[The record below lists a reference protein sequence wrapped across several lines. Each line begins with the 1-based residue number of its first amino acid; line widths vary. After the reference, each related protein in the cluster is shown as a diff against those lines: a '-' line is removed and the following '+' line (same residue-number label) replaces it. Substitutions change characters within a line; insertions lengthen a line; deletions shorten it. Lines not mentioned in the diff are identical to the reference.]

1 MVDLS
6 GKPPPQNIS
15 LEVLPRMDYW
25 SDQAHALLELLARG
39 ERGRAWLLERF
50 AGPTTGAA
58 CVFQTRAAR
67 PGRRP
72 FAIANFEALAEA
84 YGSTGKCEVTRV
96 APDPTGLTLA
106 EQIQAHADASL
117 LVAPHGAGLA
127 HAAWLP
133 EGACVVEVLPKS
145 KRADRQLRGVAAAFG
160 LRTARIYVDD
170 DEGGEVA
177 LEALVDAVEVC
188 AAPPKPEWQR
198 SADAHPNDLG
208 RLVVPDVT

>member
-1 MVDLS
+1 MACPWGSLTARAPDSLVDL
-6 GKPPPQNIS
+6 
-15 LEVLPRMDYW
+15 R
-25 SDQAHALLELLARG
+25 
-39 ERGRAWLLERF
+39 
-50 AGPTTGAA
+50 T
-58 CVFQTRAAR
+58 
-67 PGRRP
+67 
-72 FAIANFEALAEA
+72 
-84 YGSTGKCEVTRV
+84 
-96 APDPTGLTLA
+96 
-106 EQIQAHADASL
+106 
-117 LVAPHGAGLA
+117 GAGLA

-145 KRADRQLRGVAAAFG
+145 KSADRQLRGVAAAFG

-177 LEALVDAVEVC
+177 LAALVGAVDAC